1 MVSFSLCNAR
11 CITAWAACETTRARD
26 EGSLVS
32 PDVCNQREGV
42 CRAACEGGDA
52 HLEAVVE
59 DADQLDAPVHYTWTC
74 TRPTDEDEAAAEAGE
89 RCFDRNVGT
98 GVDVKLCG
106 LFDSSTP

>member
-59 DADQLDAPVHYTWTC
+59 AGASTGFNKRLLVIPVLLAL
-74 TRPTDEDEAAAEAGE
+74 PLLK
-89 RCFDRNVGT
+89 
-98 GVDVKLCG
+98 KLRAHRE
-106 LFDSSTP
+106 